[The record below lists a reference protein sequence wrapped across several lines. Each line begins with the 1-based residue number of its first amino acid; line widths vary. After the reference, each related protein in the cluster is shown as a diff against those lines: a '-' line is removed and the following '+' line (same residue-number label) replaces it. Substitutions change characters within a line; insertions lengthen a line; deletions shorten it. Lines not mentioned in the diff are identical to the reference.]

1 MRQLGSKL
9 SAAAFIILVTA
20 TAVEAQIQRAPKI
33 EISAH
38 LGLWSMMDG
47 GGEFGGRVTRNKN
60 DQIAVE
66 YAVSYRP
73 GTETDAPSGL
83 SLVNLRLGLRVP
95 NEPGLGFITVGI
107 AAGKSANY
115 SISPMI
121 GAGVILVPRNRY
133 SRHRD
138 TDGGLR
144 FEVQFFPR
152 GKTLVDR
159 GRAMFAMSFPIGTRR

>member
-9 SAAAFIILVTA
+9 FAAAFIILVTA
-20 TAVEAQIQRAPKI
+20 TAGEAQIQGTPKI

-38 LGLWSMMDG
+38 LGVWSMMDG
-47 GGEFGGRVTRNKN
+47 GGEFGARVTRNKN
-60 DQIAVE
+60 DWMAVE
-66 YAVSYRP
+66 YGVTCRP
-73 GTETDAPSGL
+73 GTPTTAPSGL
-83 SLVNLRLGLRVP
+83 SLVNLRLGARVP

-133 SRHRD
+133 SRHPD
-138 TDGGLR
+138 TAGGLR

-152 GKTLVDR
+152 GKKLVDR
-159 GRAMFAMSFPIGTRR
+159 GRAMFAMSFPIGTGR